1 MKAKVNKIV
10 DGDTF
15 KIAGSSKSVRIRG
28 IDAPEK
34 GQRGYKAATNKLENL
49 IGGKE
54 VELKNKVIGPYKRTI
69 ADVILNG
76 KNIKNDL

>member
-15 KIAGSSKSVRIRG
+15 KIVGSSKSVRIRG

-34 GQRGYKAATNKLENL
+34 RVTR
-49 IGGKE
+49 I
-54 VELKNKVIGPYKRTI
+54 
-69 ADVILNG
+69 
-76 KNIKNDL
+76 